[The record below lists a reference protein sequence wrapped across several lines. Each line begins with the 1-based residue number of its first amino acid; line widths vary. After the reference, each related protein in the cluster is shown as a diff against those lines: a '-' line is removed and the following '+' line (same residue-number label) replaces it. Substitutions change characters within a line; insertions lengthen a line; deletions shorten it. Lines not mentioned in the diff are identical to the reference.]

1 MSQENKGHHLHY
13 QHPSLE
19 ESPSFDNGDDL
30 LEDEQDRTF
39 NLPRG
44 HVPQAYLDF
53 SNTDVASMDQHL
65 PSSNIG
71 YKLLMKMGWQAGQG
85 LGKSQQGRRDP
96 IKIETKSDSL
106 GVGKQ
111 EEEDYYHVTTTAKRK
126 ALDSEK
132 IAEETEVER
141 MKRENK
147 VMKQESIKKELETI
161 NSAFYCSLCDKQYTK
176 ISEYETHLSS
186 YDHNH
191 RKRFKDMKDLSR
203 SSRMDKKRE
212 KERKREEKELARIQ
226 QAALQKAGN
235 KQAAS
240 SSGSKTI
247 ETTSSKVDFTTKVS
261 SEHIGKSSAD
271 DGGGWSS
278 SFNTA
283 SWTTVSSAF
292 VPKVKNDE
300 KGSGFS
306 KGGGGWTTSASST
319 NDSTTGIGGINNSL
333 ASSRITDGNSSSIP
347 FNSVIGNGGR
357 KLELLS
363 KSITFNKSKGYAST
377 SISGKGSTQSSGG
390 WLSVPTSEIAQVEN
404 KNAAEKKSTEKFTP
418 ISSSSSS
425 TTSFSFLNSSRASSS
440 SVKQQKVQETGDSK
454 TSQNT
459 KQSAFKFGFNKK

>member
-1 MSQENKGHHLHY
+1 MYNPASPTGSSEVNLSIVQESKGHHLHY
-13 QHPSLE
+13 QHPPVEANSF
-19 ESPSFDNGDDL
+19 SFDNNDDL
-30 LEDEQDRTF
+30 LEDEQDRAF

-85 LGKSQQGRRDP
+85 LGKSQQGRKDP
-96 IKIETKSDSL
+96 IRIETKSDSL

-132 IAEETEVER
+132 IAEETEAER
-141 MKRENK
+141 RKRESK

-203 SSRMDKKRE
+203 SSKMDKKRE

-240 SSGSKTI
+240 SSSNSGSKTT
-247 ETTSSKVDFTTKVS
+247 EMTGSKVDSAS
-261 SEHIGKSSAD
+261 SNNIGKSAD
-271 DGGGWSS
+271 DGKWSS
-278 SFNTA
+278 SFKAT
-283 SWTTVSSAF
+283 SWTTVSSV
-292 VPKVKNDE
+292 VPSVSEVKNDE
-300 KGSGFS
+300 KGSDD
-306 KGGGGWTTSASST
+306 GGWTTV
-319 NDSTTGIGGINNSL
+319 GGVNNGW
-333 ASSRITDGNSSSIP
+333 ATSRITDGNSSSIT
-347 FNSVIGNGGR
+347 FNSVNGNGGW
-357 KLELLS
+357 KSESSS
-363 KSITFNKSKGYAST
+363 KFITFNKSKGDASS
-377 SISGKGSTQSSGG
+377 SINGKNSTQSSGG
-390 WLSVPTSEIAQVEN
+390 WLSVPTSNFVQVE
-404 KNAAEKKSTEKFTP
+404 THL
-418 ISSSSSS
+418 
-425 TTSFSFLNSSRASSS
+425 LN
-440 SVKQQKVQETGDSK
+440 
-454 TSQNT
+454 
-459 KQSAFKFGFNKK
+459 NKKFKERETLRIR